1 MLTWI
6 DRDQQIVRRKTRNL
20 ELCFGTYVGTNQEK
34 FEKISICRAIL
45 FGFLRSLVCAIRC
58 EANKSKRRREERPIG
73 SRKMLRDLRR
83 RARDLAQHVAVANAH
98 AKVRAR
104 MHNWSIWCQGSS
116 HTIGCAMA
124 HSDRANST
132 RRGGY
137 LDHSSGDSA
146 QFLAFARYI
155 DKPITYCRFPAW
167 ALQPLSEIK
176 ISR

>member
-1 MLTWI
+1 MINRLRCRKSETSSYALAPSS
-6 DRDQQIVRRKTRNL
+6 DQRPSKI
-20 ELCFGTYVGTNQEK
+20 EE
-34 FEKISICRAIL
+34 ISISRTILPGFRAVS
-45 FGFLRSLVCAIRC
+45 GA
-58 EANKSKRRREERPIG
+58 RETPIG
-73 SRKMLRDLRR
+73 SRAIKMLGNLLL
-83 RARDLAQHVAVANAH
+83 RARGLAQHVAAANAR
-98 AKVRAR
+98 AKLRAR